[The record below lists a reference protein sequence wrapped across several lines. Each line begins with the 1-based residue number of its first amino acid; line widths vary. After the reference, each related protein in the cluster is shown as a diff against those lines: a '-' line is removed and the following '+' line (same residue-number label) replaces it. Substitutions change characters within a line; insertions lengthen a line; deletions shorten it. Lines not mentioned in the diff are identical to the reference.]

1 MSRFNL
7 AVVTNLGE
15 VFLSSP
21 CTAQGM
27 YNNLRWLVRYGRCE
41 SFKVYICR
49 RHYDSFLSE
58 WEDDLFDE
66 CFSEYPFFSVIVANG
81 IEEMTEN
88 FQKRIC
94 GI

>member
-21 CTAQGM
+21 CTTQGI

-41 SFKVYICR
+41 SFKVYICH
-49 RHYDSFLSE
+49 RHYCEFLAE
-58 WEDDLFDE
+58 WEDDCFEDCFCE
-66 CFSEYPFFSVIVANG
+66 YPCFSVTVANG
-81 IEEMTEN
+81 VEEMTKK
-88 FQKRIC
+88 FYKRIC

>member
-15 VFLSSP
+15 VYLSSP

-27 YNNLRWLVRYGRCE
+27 YNNLRWFVRYGRCE
-41 SFKVYICR
+41 SFVVYICR
-49 RHYDSFLSE
+49 RHCDDFLAE
-58 WEDDLFDE
+58 WNDDLFED
-66 CFSEYPFFSVIVANG
+66 CYSDYPSFSVTVANG
-81 IEEMTEN
+81 VEEMTKN

>member
-66 CFSEYPFFSVIVANG
+66 CFSEYPSFSVIIANG
-81 IEEMTEN
+81 VEEMTEN